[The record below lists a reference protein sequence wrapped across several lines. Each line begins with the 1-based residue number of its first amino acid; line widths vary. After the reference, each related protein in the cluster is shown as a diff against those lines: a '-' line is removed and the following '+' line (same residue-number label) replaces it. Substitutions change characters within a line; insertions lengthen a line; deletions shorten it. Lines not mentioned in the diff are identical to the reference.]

1 MTRVEWGQIVFVLA
15 FNTGRP
21 SKNGFCDFFIIV
33 IIIIT

>member
-21 SKNGFCDFFIIV
+21 SKNVFCDFFII